1 MHLKD
6 LAIDMFTSYEN
17 VAVLLS
23 ISINIVISI
32 LGIVPSVFLTAA
44 NLTVFGFWEGMGI
57 SFIGEVSGTAISFVL
72 YRKGFRKL
80 KDVRGFSNRKV
91 QQLLKANSKDSFLL
105 ILFLRILPL
114 IPMGLVTFIASI
126 GKTSLLIFLAA
137 STLGKIPAILIEA
150 YSVHQVINWT
160 GEGKLIVSIVSCII
174 LLITW
179 RKISTHSFSRN
190 EYYRK

>member
-72 YRKGFRKL
+72 SRKGFRKL

-114 IPMGLVTFIASI
+114 IPSGLVTFIASI
-126 GKTSLLIFLAA
+126 GKTSLLIF
-137 STLGKIPAILIEA
+137 
-150 YSVHQVINWT
+150 
-160 GEGKLIVSIVSCII
+160 
-174 LLITW
+174 
-179 RKISTHSFSRN
+179 
-190 EYYRK
+190 